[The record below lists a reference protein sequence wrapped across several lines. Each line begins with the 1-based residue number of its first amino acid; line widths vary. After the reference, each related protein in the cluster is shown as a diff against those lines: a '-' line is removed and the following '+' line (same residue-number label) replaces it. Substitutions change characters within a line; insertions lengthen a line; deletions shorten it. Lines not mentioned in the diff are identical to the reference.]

1 LNSLNC
7 TDREILVEDCAASQS
22 LIQEL
27 RSATREGDIVT
38 TIVPTDEKP
47 GDLRI
52 VGKLYQ
58 PWPPYP
64 EATRNEE

>member
-1 LNSLNC
+1 MNSLNC
-7 TDREILVEDCAASQS
+7 TDREILVEDGASGQS
-22 LIQEL
+22 LIQEF
-27 RSATREGDIVT
+27 RSATEGDIVT
-38 TIVPTDEKP
+38 TIVLSGEKP

>member
-1 LNSLNC
+1 M
-7 TDREILVEDCAASQS
+7 EDYASGQS

-27 RSATREGDIVT
+27 RSAAREGDIVT
-38 TIVPTDEKP
+38 ELVPADEKT
-47 GDLRI
+47 GDLEI

-64 EATRNEE
+64 GATRHKE